1 MRYIS
6 NNMVSIRYK
15 SGGHSF
21 STKELESLVG
31 AGQSLEVVV
40 ITPKCVLVPATEYN
54 SLHKVDYLTTM
65 GVAPSVSE
73 CVVDTPVINNIVA
86 VMSID
91 KEFAQTL
98 LNLNI
103 DFTFTTPLLSNETI
117 EQGTI
122 IELIDNTL
130 FVRVYNK
137 GLLFA
142 EAMEVSSDADI
153 IHILQRLN
161 NIYDIYNMY
170 ARALGDTE
178 RITRICKRCF
188 KHIDK

>member
-1 MRYIS
+1 MS
-6 NNMVSIRYK
+6 LTSTNKVSIRYK

-40 ITPKCVLVPATEYN
+40 ITPKCVLVPATEYK

-98 LNLNI
+98 LNLKT
-103 DFTFTTPLLSNETI
+103 DSTFTTPLLSNETI

-178 RITRICKRCF
+178 RIIRICKRCF

>member
-1 MRYIS
+1 MKNHYDDRRATNEFRKFLAYYFKG
-6 NNMVSIRYK
+6 MDGVR
-15 SGGHSF
+15 
-21 STKELESLVG
+21 ELKNQIYS
-31 AGQSLEVVV
+31 
-40 ITPKCVLVPATEYN
+40 AT
-54 SLHKVDYLTTM
+54 TT
-65 GVAPSVSE
+65 
-73 CVVDTPVINNIVA
+73 D
-86 VMSID
+86 
-91 KEFAQTL
+91 Q
-98 LNLNI
+98 
-103 DFTFTTPLLSNETI
+103 
-117 EQGTI
+117 I

>member
-1 MRYIS
+1 MS
-6 NNMVSIRYK
+6 LTSTNKVSIRYK

-40 ITPKCVLVPATEYN
+40 ITPKCVLVPATEYK

-103 DFTFTTPLLSNETI
+103 DFIFTTPLLSNETI

-137 GLLFA
+137 GLLSA
-142 EAMEVSSDADI
+142 EAMEGSSDADI
-153 IHILQRLN
+153 IHIIQRHTLVSKL
-161 NIYDIYNMY
+161 I
-170 ARALGDTE
+170 
-178 RITRICKRCF
+178 
-188 KHIDK
+188 

>member
-1 MRYIS
+1 MS
-6 NNMVSIRYK
+6 LTSTNKVSIRYK

-40 ITPKCVLVPATEYN
+40 ITPKCVLVPATEYK

-65 GVAPSVSE
+65 GVVPSVSE
-73 CVVDTPVINNIVA
+73 CVVDTPIINNIVA

-98 LNLNI
+98 LNLKT

-170 ARALGDTE
+170 ARALGDTK